1 MSDKHASNKERH
13 DIRRRQ
19 DADRREYRANT
30 ARLESKIDR
39 HGETLQAILGKLED
53 LG

>member
-19 DADRREYRANT
+19 DSDRREYSANT

-39 HGETLQAILGKLED
+39 HGEILEAILRKLED